1 MYKKEKYFNFL
12 LIFFSSIFGIFILN
26 FALDYSIYQKNYD
39 SKYYK
44 KKSNYN
50 SKMEEIKKNT
60 QIIFPNLGSL
70 ITNDGLTNI
79 INNNSQIIFGDVPN
93 SKIILCNEDGEYVF
107 FKSDKFGFR
116 NNNKNYDNQ
125 NFKNGQ
131 MPILIGDSFGLGV
144 CIEDKIYLKNI
155 NDKILNLSVSGSGP
169 ISQIAL
175 INEYLIKFKTN
186 KIIWLY
192 YEGNDFLDL
201 EIEMKNSIFKKY
213 LNSSDKWPTYNYFQN
228 INNTNKFLVNYIENL
243 KKTKIIEGSS
253 FKEIKYGKD
262 FSLNRLIKLTAVR
275 NIFRN
280 YKNRNNYGQSKKLN
294 TYLNSFNELNK
305 LLLNKNIEVNF
316 IFLPSYK
323 TIARGEISQSIK
335 DLKKILKTNFKNIE
349 IYNFD
354 EHIIKNFPKEKI
366 YINPR
371 SHFSQDAYKELYTFI
386 EKII

>member
-12 LIFFSSIFGIFILN
+12 LIFFSSILGIFILN
-26 FALDYSIYQKNYD
+26 FALDYFIYQKNYD

-50 SKMEEIKKNT
+50 SKIEEIKKNT

-70 ITNDGLTNI
+70 ITNDDLTNI

-144 CIEDKIYLKNI
+144 CIEDKIYLKNL

-175 INEYLIKFKTN
+175 INEYLIRFKTN

-201 EIEMKNSIFKKY
+201 EIEMKNLIFKKY
-213 LNSSDKWPTYNYFQN
+213 LNSLDKWPAYNYFKN

-243 KKTKIIEGSS
+243 KKTKSIEGSS

-280 YKNRNNYGQSKKLN
+280 YKNHNNYGQSKKLN

-305 LLLNKNIEVNF
+305 ILLKKNIEVNF

-323 TIARGEISQSIK
+323 TVARGKISQSIK

-354 EHIIKNFPKEKI
+354 EHIIKNLPKEKI

-371 SHFSQDAYKELYTFI
+371 SHFSQDTYKELYTYI

>member
-12 LIFFSSIFGIFILN
+12 LIFFSSILGIFILN
-26 FALDYSIYQKNYD
+26 FVLDYFIYQKDYD

-50 SKMEEIKKNT
+50 SKIEEIKKST

-70 ITNDGLTNI
+70 ITNNNLTNI
-79 INNNSQIIFGDVPN
+79 INENSQIIFGDVTN

-175 INEYLIKFKTN
+175 INEYLIRFKTN

-201 EIEMKNSIFKKY
+201 EIEMKNLIFKKY
-213 LNSSDKWPTYNYFQN
+213 LNNFDKWPVYDYFKN
-228 INNTNKFLVNYIENL
+228 INNTNKILVNYINNL
-243 KKTKIIEGSS
+243 KKTKSIEGSS
-253 FKEIKYGKD
+253 FKEIKKGKD

-280 YKNRNNYGQSKKLN
+280 YRNHNNYGQSKKLN
-294 TYLNSFNELNK
+294 TYLNSLNELNK
-305 LLLNKNIEVNF
+305 VLLKKNIEIKF

-323 TIARGEISQSIK
+323 SVARGEIGKSIK

-349 IYNFD
+349 IHNFD
-354 EHIIKNFPKEKI
+354 EHIIKNLPKEKI

-371 SHFSQDAYKELYTFI
+371 SHFSQDAYKELYTYI
-386 EKII
+386 KNII

>member
-1 MYKKEKYFNFL
+1 M
-12 LIFFSSIFGIFILN
+12 
-26 FALDYSIYQKNYD
+26 LDYSIYQKNYD

-50 SKMEEIKKNT
+50 SKIEEIKKNT

-155 NDKILNLSVSGSGP
+155 NDKVINLSVSGSGP

-213 LNSSDKWPTYNYFQN
+213 LNSLDKWPTYNYFQN

-305 LLLNKNIEVNF
+305 LLLKKNIEVNF

-323 TIARGEISQSIK
+323 TISRGEISQSIK

-349 IYNFD
+349 IYSFD

-371 SHFSQDAYKELYTFI
+371 SHFSQDAYKELYTYI

>member
-213 LNSSDKWPTYNYFQN
+213 LNSLDKWPTYNYFQN